1 LRYPQSAV
9 HLGRR
14 ADDIPSLHIEQVCH
28 GIVSRSTDP
37 LAGGEPAVGRDLD
50 QLRKER
56 STFSAD
62 DKRLA
67 ALSRGRLVSRS
78 VIATIENS
86 NPKTGNEIGP
96 MDDRFL
102 KTGVFLAPFHPLD
115 ENPLL
120 ALDRDMELLV
130 HLDRLNYHE
139 AWIGEHHSGGF
150 EIIACPELFI
160 AGAAE
165 RTRHI
170 RLGTGVVSLPYHN
183 PFTLAGRM
191 MQLDY
196 MTRGRAM
203 FGVGPG
209 SLVYDAV
216 KMGLN
221 PQEQR
226 RKLDEALDVIVD
238 LMQGRAVTKKTDWFD
253 LREARLQ
260 LKSYS
265 QPMMEMA
272 VASNR
277 SPVGAVAA
285 GKHNIGMLS
294 IGGTSD
300 DALKAHASN
309 WNVYE
314 ESARAAGKTPDRRKW
329 RIVTFAHVAETREQA
344 HADVKFG
351 LENFKRYFSEVA
363 TFPII
368 PPDITAN
375 SAEYLVASGLAC
387 IGSPE
392 DCVRHFE
399 RLWQGSNG
407 GFGGV
412 LLLAHNWADWA
423 ATKRSYELMAR
434 YVHPHFQ
441 RDANALRDWSYAD
454 AKSKYD
460 TAGAQSQAAVQA
472 AIDKHQRRKA

>member
-1 LRYPQSAV
+1 M
-9 HLGRR
+9 
-14 ADDIPSLHIEQVCH
+14 
-28 GIVSRSTDP
+28 
-37 LAGGEPAVGRDLD
+37 
-50 QLRKER
+50 
-56 STFSAD
+56 
-62 DKRLA
+62 
-67 ALSRGRLVSRS
+67 
-78 VIATIENS
+78 N
-86 NPKTGNEIGP
+86 
-96 MDDRFL
+96 DRFVR
-102 KTGVFLAPFHPLD
+102 TGVFLAPFHALT

-120 ALDRDMELLV
+120 CLERDMELLI

-160 AGAAE
+160 AAAAE

-183 PFTLAGRM
+183 PFTVAGRL

-221 PQEQR
+221 PAEQR
-226 RKLDEALDVIVD
+226 RKLDEALEVVVA
-238 LMQGRAVTKKTDWFD
+238 LMRGGIVTKKTDWFD

-260 LKSYS
+260 LRSYTL
-265 QPMMEMA
+265 PMMEMA
-272 VASNR
+272 VAANR
-277 SPVGAVAA
+277 SPVGALAA
-285 GKHNIGMLS
+285 GRHGIGMLS

-300 DALKAHASN
+300 DALKAHANN
-309 WNVYE
+309 WRLYE
-314 ESARAAGKTPDRRKW
+314 ESARTAGNTPDRRNW

-368 PPDITAN
+368 PADVTGDP
-375 SAEYLVASGLAC
+375 AEYLVSTGFAC
-387 IGSPE
+387 IGTPE

-399 RLWQGSNG
+399 RLWKGSDG
-407 GFGGV
+407 GLGGI

-423 ATKRSYELMAR
+423 ATKRSYELMGR
-434 YVHPHFQ
+434 YVHPQFQ
-441 RDANALRDWSYAD
+441 GDANALRRWSYDD
-454 AKSKYD
+454 AKSKYE
-460 TAGAQSQAAVQA
+460 TAGVASRAAVQA
-472 AIDKHQRRKA
+472 AIDKHQAGKKA

>member
-1 LRYPQSAV
+1 MP
-9 HLGRR
+9 
-14 ADDIPSLHIEQVCH
+14 
-28 GIVSRSTDP
+28 
-37 LAGGEPAVGRDLD
+37 
-50 QLRKER
+50 
-56 STFSAD
+56 
-62 DKRLA
+62 
-67 ALSRGRLVSRS
+67 
-78 VIATIENS
+78 
-86 NPKTGNEIGP
+86 
-96 MDDRFL
+96 DRFV
-102 KTGVFLAPFHPLD
+102 KTGVFLAPFHALT

-120 ALDRDMELLV
+120 ALDRDMELLE

-150 EIIACPELFI
+150 EIIACPEMFI

-183 PFTLAGRM
+183 PFTIAGRM

-216 KMGLN
+216 KMGLK
-221 PQEQR
+221 PEEQR
-226 RKLDEALDVIVD
+226 RKLDEALDVIMD

-260 LKSYS
+260 LKSYL

-309 WNVYE
+309 WSVYE
-314 ESARAAGKTPDRRKW
+314 ESSRAAGKTPDRRKW
-329 RIVTFAHVAETREQA
+329 RIVTFAHVAET
-344 HADVKFG
+344 
-351 LENFKRYFSEVA
+351 
-363 TFPII
+363 
-368 PPDITAN
+368 
-375 SAEYLVASGLAC
+375 
-387 IGSPE
+387 
-392 DCVRHFE
+392 
-399 RLWQGSNG
+399 
-407 GFGGV
+407 
-412 LLLAHNWADWA
+412 
-423 ATKRSYELMAR
+423 
-434 YVHPHFQ
+434 
-441 RDANALRDWSYAD
+441 
-454 AKSKYD
+454 
-460 TAGAQSQAAVQA
+460 
-472 AIDKHQRRKA
+472 

>member
-1 LRYPQSAV
+1 M
-9 HLGRR
+9 
-14 ADDIPSLHIEQVCH
+14 
-28 GIVSRSTDP
+28 
-37 LAGGEPAVGRDLD
+37 
-50 QLRKER
+50 
-56 STFSAD
+56 
-62 DKRLA
+62 
-67 ALSRGRLVSRS
+67 
-78 VIATIENS
+78 N
-86 NPKTGNEIGP
+86 
-96 MDDRFL
+96 DRFVR
-102 KTGVFLAPFHPLD
+102 TGVFLAPFHALP

-120 ALDRDMELLV
+120 CLERDMELLI

-160 AGAAE
+160 AAAAE

-183 PFTLAGRM
+183 PFTLAGRL

-221 PQEQR
+221 PAEQR
-226 RKLDEALDVIVD
+226 RKLDEALEVIVE
-238 LMQGRAVTKKTDWFD
+238 LMRGGIVTKKTDWFD
-253 LREARLQ
+253 LSEARLQ
-260 LKSYS
+260 LRSYTL
-265 QPMMEMA
+265 PMMEMA
-272 VASNR
+272 VAANR
-277 SPVGAVAA
+277 SPVGALAA
-285 GKHNIGMLS
+285 GRHGIGMLS

-300 DALKAHASN
+300 DALKAHANN
-309 WNVYE
+309 WRLYE
-314 ESARAAGKTPDRRKW
+314 ESARAAGNTPDRRNW

-368 PPDITAN
+368 PPDVTGDPV
-375 SAEYLVASGLAC
+375 EYLVSTGLAC
-387 IGSPE
+387 IGTPE

-399 RLWQGSNG
+399 RLWKGSDG
-407 GFGGV
+407 GLGGI

-434 YVHPHFQ
+434 YVHPQFQ
-441 RDANALRDWSYAD
+441 RDANALRQWSYDD
-454 AKSKYD
+454 AKSKYE
-460 TAGAQSQAAVQA
+460 TAGVASRAAVQA
-472 AIDKHQRRKA
+472 AIDKYQAGKKA

>member
-1 LRYPQSAV
+1 M
-9 HLGRR
+9 
-14 ADDIPSLHIEQVCH
+14 
-28 GIVSRSTDP
+28 
-37 LAGGEPAVGRDLD
+37 
-50 QLRKER
+50 
-56 STFSAD
+56 
-62 DKRLA
+62 
-67 ALSRGRLVSRS
+67 
-78 VIATIENS
+78 N
-86 NPKTGNEIGP
+86 
-96 MDDRFL
+96 DRFVR
-102 KTGVFLAPFHPLD
+102 TGVFLAPFHPLP

-120 ALDRDMELLV
+120 CLERDMELLT

-160 AGAAE
+160 AAAAE

-183 PFTLAGRM
+183 PFTVAGRL

-221 PQEQR
+221 AAEQR
-226 RKLDEALDVIVD
+226 RKLDEALEVIVE
-238 LMQGRAVTKKTDWFD
+238 LMRGGIVTKKTDWFD

-260 LKSYS
+260 LRSYTL
-265 QPMMEMA
+265 PMMEMA
-272 VASNR
+272 VAANR
-277 SPVGAVAA
+277 SPVGALAA
-285 GKHNIGMLS
+285 GRHGIGMLS

-300 DALKAHASN
+300 DALKAHANN
-309 WNVYE
+309 WRLYE
-314 ESARAAGKTPDRRKW
+314 ESARTAGNTPDRRNW

-368 PPDITAN
+368 PPDVTGDP
-375 SAEYLVASGLAC
+375 AEYLVSTGLAC
-387 IGSPE
+387 IGTPE

-399 RLWQGSNG
+399 RLWNGSDG
-407 GFGGV
+407 GLGGI

-423 ATKRSYELMAR
+423 ATKRSYDLMAR

-441 RDANALRDWSYAD
+441 RDANALRQWSYDD
-454 AKSKYD
+454 AKSKYE
-460 TAGAQSQAAVQA
+460 TAGVSSRAAVQA
-472 AIDKHQRRKA
+472 AIDKYQAGKKA